1 VNSFDHLRQALTFV
15 MPPKKITAP
24 GAAALQPLDTNQ
36 ETLSLR
42 EARSQK
48 RKATSPRLQ
57 EELDQE
63 IRDMEIIHQQ
73 VQRKKEKMARL
84 ADLQRKIDE
93 ATEEVRH
100 LVQDEQDRRP
110 QHRELRQEGL
120 FNEDGW
126 YDDFSHD
133 TFTFDDASPLAAEL
147 QATPWPPSY
156 KPPQL
161 PIYDGHSDPK
171 QFLMSYEA
179 TISSYGGNT
188 AVMAKSF
195 VMAV

>member
-1 VNSFDHLRQALTFV
+1 
-15 MPPKKITAP
+15 MPPKKDSGL

-48 RKATSPRLQ
+48 RKATSPTLQ
-57 EELDQE
+57 EEELDQE

-84 ADLQRKIDE
+84 ADLQRNIDE

-100 LVQDEQDRRP
+100 LAQDDQDRRP
-110 QHRELRQEGL
+110 QHKELRQEGL
-120 FNEDGW
+120 FNEYGW
-126 YDDFSHD
+126 IAGY
-133 TFTFDDASPLAAEL
+133 PM
-147 QATPWPPSY
+147 ATIL

-161 PIYDGHSDPK
+161 PMYDGHSDPK

-179 TISSYGGNT
+179 TISSYGGNA

-195 VMAV
+195 VMAVRNVA